1 MIYGGDAMR
10 FTAKTTAILWGAGGV
25 GWVAN
30 AALGLDAADGTGGFY
45 VTELVWLPVH
55 ALVLGG
61 LVGLDRLGVTGDST
75 WGKAGLRLAIVGR
88 VVFLAAE
95 SVAIAVGKDDIPL
108 FPLAAV
114 TTALGMLA
122 AGAAIIGARRLT
134 GWQRYLPL
142 TVGAYPFI
150 FMFPVLAVTGE
161 RPDLSITGW
170 GVTFIGVAAA
180 LWTAASR
187 GSRAPRAL
195 RGQRTG
201 AAALAFGLETPTASC
216 RPLRP
221 SSPTP
226 RLRDRECPR

>member
-1 MIYGGDAMR
+1 MN
-10 FTAKTTAILWGAGGV
+10 FTARATAILWGAGGV

-30 AALGLDAADGTGGFY
+30 AALGPDAADGTGGFY
-45 VTELVWLPVH
+45 VTELAWLPVH

-61 LVGLDRLGVTGDST
+61 LLGLDRLGVTGDSR

-95 SVAIAVGKDDIPL
+95 GVAIAVGKGDIPL
-108 FPLAAV
+108 FPVAAV

-122 AGAAIIGARRLT
+122 AGAAIIGAGRLT
-134 GWQRYLPL
+134 GWRRYLPI

-170 GVTFIGVAAA
+170 GVTCVGVAAA
-180 LWTAASR
+180 LW
-187 GSRAPRAL
+187 
-195 RGQRTG
+195 
-201 AAALAFGLETPTASC
+201 AAATRSPDAPGAFSGSTS
-216 RPLRP
+216 RR
-221 SSPTP
+221 SSA
-226 RLRDRECPR
+226 RLSA

>member
-1 MIYGGDAMR
+1 MR
-10 FTAKTTAILWGAGGV
+10 FTAKTTAILWGAGGA

-45 VTELVWLPVH
+45 VTEFVWLPVH

-61 LVGLDRLGVTGDST
+61 LLGLDRLGVTGDSR
-75 WGKAGLRLAIVGR
+75 WGKAGLRLAIAGR

-95 SVAIAVGKDDIPL
+95 GVAIAVGKGDIPL

-114 TTALGMLA
+114 MTALGMLA

-134 GWQRYLPL
+134 GWQRYLPI

-180 LWTAASR
+180 LGTAATRSPRRSESFSGSTSR
-187 GSRAPRAL
+187 R
-195 RGQRTG
+195 
-201 AAALAFGLETPTASC
+201 
-216 RPLRP
+216 
-221 SSPTP
+221 SSA
-226 RLRDRECPR
+226 RLSA